1 MQAIGNAQSHVQ
13 LASLS
18 VPCCCVCRLLDLV
31 PPPAGIFG
39 AGPDQWAS
47 CGRQPLF
54 QIGSFFGGGG
64 FLFDK
69 FKMDVWSRLV
79 FMLTA
84 VKAGSGG
91 VITRDQCNVRSE

>member
-1 MQAIGNAQSHVQ
+1 MFSLRLYPSH
-13 LASLS
+13 AA
-18 VPCCCVCRLLDLV
+18 VCADYWTLY